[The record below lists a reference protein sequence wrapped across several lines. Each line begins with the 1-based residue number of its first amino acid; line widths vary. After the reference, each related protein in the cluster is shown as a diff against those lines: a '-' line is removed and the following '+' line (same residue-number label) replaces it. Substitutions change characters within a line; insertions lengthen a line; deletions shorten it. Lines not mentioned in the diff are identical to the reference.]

1 MGLYYLQSRY
11 YNPTLGRFLN
21 ADALVSTGQGVLG
34 NNMFAY
40 CRNNPVTRVDFSGT
54 WDVDC
59 FDSDGNPITDEKD
72 QWGRSSCGGC
82 GGSSTTG
89 ENSGGGNGK
98 GIPQNAYDI
107 LNYVKG
113 HNGSPPKGYKGGQ
126 VFQNDG
132 RNGGDVLPNKYA
144 PFYEYDIYPKVAG
157 QSRGME
163 RIIIGNGAA
172 WYTCDHYMT
181 FIQME

>member
-21 ADALVSTGQGVLG
+21 ADALVSTGQG
-34 NNMFAY
+34 
-40 CRNNPVTRVDFSGT
+40 
-54 WDVDC
+54 
-59 FDSDGNPITDEKD
+59 
-72 QWGRSSCGGC
+72 
-82 GGSSTTG
+82 
-89 ENSGGGNGK
+89 
-98 GIPQNAYDI
+98 
-107 LNYVKG
+107 
-113 HNGSPPKGYKGGQ
+113 
-126 VFQNDG
+126 
-132 RNGGDVLPNKYA
+132 VLPNKYA